1 MFAQLRIQRS
11 NGAGG
16 ELPAVMHDCWGGS
29 AGGEGEGEVT
39 DCSKAVISSACQEA
53 AQRRAGWVR
62 LGLRQLAPRAP
73 GILGL
78 LIH

>member
-29 AGGEGEGEVT
+29 AGCEGEVT

-53 AQRRAGWVR
+53 ARCRAGWVR

-78 LIH
+78 LIY